1 MAASAV
7 RAGTVMGSC
16 GDQSSPSI
24 PRPLSAGGQLRDYAA
39 AGSNGPRAGA
49 APLSSVACLG
59 GVVELGAA
67 VSRFLDEVT

>member
-7 RAGTVMGSC
+7 WAGTVMGPA
-16 GDQSSPSI
+16 GSI
-24 PRPLSAGGQLRDYAA
+24 KPEHPRPLSAGGQLRDYEA

-67 VSRFLDEVT
+67 VGRFLDEVT